1 MPGSGRG
8 KSNRAK
14 APSTAGCA
22 PASSAITNNE
32 VSRTFVRTMVESGNT
47 LFIRDLERFGGWA
60 RWDRRNDWLTQ
71 QEPRLLRALFD

>member
-1 MPGSGRG
+1 M
-8 KSNRAK
+8 
-14 APSTAGCA
+14 
-22 PASSAITNNE
+22 
-32 VSRTFVRTMVESGNT
+32 RTMVESGNT